1 MASDLRKRVMEL
13 HLNAERHVIHDVR
26 ERFGEF
32 VRPCELSPDDVE
44 WIKVAV
50 SEACTNAVC
59 HGSPLGP
66 KNQVHVRFEA
76 DAETLSIEVR
86 DEGGG
91 FRPENI
97 SLPDF
102 DEWKP
107 SGRGLVI
114 MVNVMDDVTFE
125 PMNGGTCVRMV
136 KYLRNQCGRPKSD
149 PALAV

>member
-13 HLNAERHVIHDVR
+13 HLKAERHVIHDVR

-32 VRPCELSPDDVE
+32 VRPCELSQDDVE

-59 HGSPLGP
+59 HGSPEGP

-76 DAETLSIEVR
+76 DSETLAIEVR

-91 FRPENI
+91 FRPQIIE
-97 SLPDF
+97 LPDF

-125 PMNGGTCVRMV
+125 PIEGGTCVRMV
-136 KYLRNQCGRPKSD
+136 KYLRREARCSGADS
-149 PALAV
+149 ALAF